1 MAAGDLLT
9 TDGQI
14 EWRGL
19 LLGAASPFRW
29 RSLTGWLD
37 MELRASDT
45 SMGNWHGE
53 HPGQA
58 LSSARYVTFQF
69 FTKGLILA
77 EFPDAVA
84 ALRQATA
91 PDENPAEEPLAIQL
105 HGEKLLVY
113 ARCLRRH
120 LPVDVPYSVGHVAA
134 GAIQWKATDPRLY
147 SAVEHSASAGLAL
160 PGSSGLDFSGGG
172 LDFSGGG
179 LDFGTGQQGGVLTA
193 RNAGHVPTW
202 PTIEVSGP
210 TTGPV
215 INVDGRRLLFDPS
228 YTVLAGQTMVIDT
241 RPTWRTVQIVPAGS
255 PPGTDGVSV
264 RQHLQVEQWAP
275 LEAGV
280 DTQITFTAAA
290 YDAASQLTVRWRDAW
305 H

>member
-9 TDGQI
+9 ADGQI

-19 LLGAASPFRW
+19 LLGAATAFRW
-29 RSLTGWLD
+29 RSLAGWLD

-45 SMGNWHGE
+45 SLGGWHGE
-53 HPGQA
+53 YPGQA
-58 LSSARYVTFQF
+58 LSGGRYVTFQF
-69 FTKGLILA
+69 FTRDVTLA
-77 EFPDAVA
+77 DFPGAVSD
-84 ALRQATA
+84 LRAATA
-91 PDENPAEEPLAIQL
+91 PGENPVEEPLVIQL

-113 ARCLRRH
+113 ARCLRRQ
-120 LPVDVPYSVGHVAA
+120 LPADLPYSVGHVAN

-147 SAVEHSASAGLAL
+147 SAVEHSATAELAV

-193 RNAGHVPTW
+193 TNNGHVPTW
-202 PTIEVSGP
+202 PTLEVAGP

-215 INVDGRRLLFDPS
+215 ISFGGRLLAFDPGFA
-228 YTVLAGQTMVIDT
+228 VLAGQTMVIDT
-241 RPTWRTVQIVPAGS
+241 RPTWRTVEIVPTGS
-255 PPGTDGVSV
+255 PPDTEGVSV
-264 RQHLQVEQWAP
+264 RQHLQVDQWTALQP
-275 LEAGV
+275 GV

-290 YDAASQLTVRWRDAW
+290 YSAASQLTVRWRDAW